1 MKFKTTI
8 VIMFLMLLLA
18 AFSYLFADE
27 SAQNIIT
34 NIRLPRLIL
43 TLFTGVVLGI
53 TGAIFQAMLNNPLAE
68 PYILGVST
76 GAALGRTIAAISGF
90 YLIMPIFGFGGA
102 VLSMFIVWGIANY
115 RGYFDNTRLILAG
128 IVVGMFFSAL
138 ISLLMYLNRSEIS
151 GIFGIL
157 MGNLGHIFSNKE
169 WNSFL
174 ITLGISV
181 VLIFYL
187 FSKATELNILTTGED
202 SAGSLGIK
210 TDKLRK
216 TVFFVSSLLIG
227 TVVSFAGVIG
237 FIGLIIPH
245 MMRMLLGADVRKNMI
260 SSAMCGALVLL
271 ICDYIAA
278 NLTVVEIPVGII
290 TSFLG
295 TPFFVFILIRKTE

>member
-1 MKFKTTI
+1 
-8 VIMFLMLLLA
+8 MLLFA
-18 AFSYLFADE
+18 ASLYLFADG

-68 PYILGVST
+68 PYILGVSA
-76 GAALGRTIAAISGF
+76 GAALGRTIAAISGL
-90 YLIMPIFGFGGA
+90 YLIMPLFGFGGA
-102 VLSMFIVWGIANY
+102 VFSMFIVWGIANY

-157 MGNLGHIFSNKE
+157 MGNLGHIFSVKE
-169 WNSFL
+169 WNLFL
-174 ITLGISV
+174 ITLGVSV
-181 VLIFYL
+181 ILIVYL
-187 FSKATELNILTTGED
+187 FSKSTELNILTTGED

-216 TVFFVSSLLIG
+216 TVFFVCSLLIG

-245 MMRMLLGADVRKNMI
+245 MMRMILGADVRKNMI
-260 SSAMCGALVLL
+260 SSAICGALVLL

-278 NLTVVEIPVGII
+278 SLTVVEIPVGII